1 MALVQS
7 SSTAVVA
14 PSAVSTAM
22 QLWAL
27 PTLSLSLVIE
37 AERPVPS
44 IVRLLSRFALLW
56 RPTLLR
62 DTLEWELGSGR
73 FTGGD
78 HVISA
83 TTLRVVDAAYHRQT
97 GAQADLRSTPIYP
110 EELVVSIA
118 TSEAIENNSQA
129 YTLLEHALERVMA
142 AYDVVDKVVE
152 RTEHK
157 FDSDDPDS
165 QQRLRELFER
175 LKPGHD
181 LPDMVSKRWQDLGFQ
196 GTSPPTDF
204 RDLNSLAL
212 DSLLYFAKEYEH
224 QAVTIV
230 DEAVNGGANWYP
242 LALAM
247 IHMTAF
253 ALDLALS
260 RDLQLF
266 LLRAFQTS
274 SSTRSSVSPDL
285 SPFLRVASELM
296 LLFHAHWLKSDYN
309 VMQFEQVSKEFQSAL
324 RPWIRRGIMDGRP
337 LGWDTGLRL
346 KSE

>member
-1 MALVQS
+1 MALVKAA
-7 SSTAVVA
+7 TPAVQA
-14 PSAVSTAM
+14 PSAVATAL

-27 PTLSLSLVIE
+27 PTVSLSLVIE

-62 DTLEWELGSGR
+62 DTLEWELDSGR
-73 FTGGD
+73 FAD

-83 TTLRVVDAAYHRQT
+83 TTLRVVDAAYHRQI
-97 GAQADLRSTPIYP
+97 GHQANLRSTPIYP

-118 TSEAIENNSQA
+118 AAEGVDNSSEAYN
-129 YTLLEHALERVMA
+129 LLERALERIMA

-152 RTEHK
+152 RTEDE
-157 FDSDDPDS
+157 FDPEDANS
-165 QQRLRELFER
+165 QKRLRELFER
-175 LKPGHD
+175 LKPGEE
-181 LPDMVSKRWQDLGFQ
+181 LPGMVSKRWQEIGFQ
-196 GTSPPTDF
+196 GTSPSTDF

-212 DSLLYFAKEYEH
+212 DALLYFATEYES
-224 QAVTIV
+224 QAVQIV
-230 DEAVNGGANWYP
+230 EESVNGGANWYP

-266 LLRAFQTS
+266 LLRSFQTKA
-274 SSTRSSVSPDL
+274 STDPAPSDL
-285 SPFLRVASELM
+285 GPFLRAASELM
-296 LLFHAHWLKSDYN
+296 LLFHAHWLRSDYN
-309 VMQFEQVSKEFQSAL
+309 VMQFEQVSKEYQAAL
-324 RPWIRRGIMDGRP
+324 RPWIRRGVMDGRP
-337 LGWDTGLRL
+337 LGWDNGSRI
-346 KSE
+346 KSD